1 MLRLR
6 DGLIALALL
15 SPNILHAQS
24 NCADRGSLVF
34 AGEGDLDGSDDP
46 RGRADLHHGVGDELA
61 RSGRGQASERHSGL
75 DPLPG

>member
-24 NCADRGSLVF
+24 NCADRAAVVASLETKYGEAF
-34 AGEGDLDGSDDP
+34 AGGAIKQHYFL
-46 RGRADLHHGVGDELA
+46 LM
-61 RSGRGQASERHSGL
+61 
-75 DPLPG
+75 